1 MLSGVWPSCL
11 HRPMIGEVSPAKVDV
26 AVRYEQRADAA
37 AAAVLRAL
45 LDVVGENLEG
55 ALSATDPEYLHQ
67 LRVAVRRSRTVQ
79 RQFAGVFPAVEL
91 AGFRSEFRWL
101 QRATGASRDLD
112 VHLEDFASLRRM
124 LPAEQRDD
132 LGPLRTVLEL
142 DRVRSSAHLAEVLR
156 SRRLRELFED
166 WERLLESLV
175 ELELTDR
182 PDARRCVGSLTGERV
197 AKVYKR
203 IVKMGRAI
211 DGDSPAADYHEVRKK
226 GKELRYLLELFAVRL
241 FPEDAVDPLIS
252 SLKEMQDVLGRHQD
266 REVQQQTVQARVA
279 AVGALP
285 GGAAACMAMGV
296 LSDRLAEDERSAR
309 DAFRETFALFA
320 DHDRR
325 AAVAEVF
332 R

>member
-1 MLSGVWPSCL
+1 
-11 HRPMIGEVSPAKVDV
+11 MINEVSPAKIEV

-55 ALSATDPEYLHQ
+55 AVAGADPEYLHQ

-79 RQFAGVFPAVEL
+79 RQFHGAFPALEL
-91 AGFRSEFRWL
+91 AGFRAEFRWL
-101 QRATGASRDLD
+101 QRATGTARDLD
-112 VHLEDFASLRRM
+112 VHLEDFASLRK
-124 LPAEQRDD
+124 LLNGEQRDD
-132 LGPLRTVLEL
+132 LAPLRTVLQD
-142 DRVRSSAHLAEVLR
+142 DRSRAGTQLSAVLR
-156 SRRLRELFED
+156 SRRLQELFED

-175 ELELTDR
+175 ELPLEDR
-182 PDARRCVGSLTGERV
+182 PDARRSIGSFTGERV
-197 AKVYKR
+197 TKVYKR

-211 DGDSPAADYHEVRKK
+211 DDNSPAADYHEVRKK
-226 GKELRYLLELFAVRL
+226 GKELRYLLELFAVHL
-241 FPEDAVDPLIS
+241 FPEEAVDPLIA

-266 REVQQQTVQARVA
+266 REVQQETVRERVT

-296 LSDRLAEDERSAR
+296 LTDRLAEDEQAAR
-309 DAFRETFALFA
+309 DAFRETFARFA

-325 AAVAEVF
+325 AAVADVF
-332 R
+332 G